1 MTYKDADGWNTEA
14 SLSKLRDGAVC
25 VVGREGRG
33 KRVSERRTGAQS
45 QLPSSLQGQGESGLG
60 SSTLDDQRQ
69 EDRFKLNHKLFMFNM
84 MPSVLDTRSRGFS
97 VVSSCRP

>member
-1 MTYKDADGWNTEA
+1 MDGTRRPVFQNYGMGQYV
-14 SLSKLRDGAVC
+14 LS
-25 VVGREGRG
+25 VGREGRG

-45 QLPSSLQGQGESGLG
+45 QLPSSLQGQGESGLV